1 MSHPNPF
8 AQNVPAAA
16 EAAQP
21 AGAAPNPFAQQQA
34 APAAPPQAPQA
45 YAPQQQVPAAGNP
58 FAQQQAAPQGYAPQQ
73 YAAPAQQ
80 AYAPQQAYS
89 APAPAA
95 VQTHAAPPA
104 LGTAS
109 APPPPVAAGG
119 KGAKLADMYGRLV
132 VIFPMALQRVPKN
145 AKFITD
151 ADRQSGNLDQERMTA
166 TVVVLDGGRV
176 GDLTPLAWGGNPYQ
190 IGGGTPHTESSP
202 LPYVRKG
209 MWLNQSQLIGQC
221 SPYLPGRERGG
232 PNGAPG
238 AVVGRIVKTGPQ
250 QNDPW
255 FITTPTDAEIGLAN
269 QYLQLVSAG
278 QFPHPLAP

>member
-8 AQNVPAAA
+8 AQNVPA
-16 EAAQP
+16 QT
-21 AGAAPNPFAQQQA
+21 APQQQTQQGSNPFAQQQA
-34 APAAPPQAPQA
+34 APAAPQQAPQA
-45 YAPQQQVPAAGNP
+45 YAPPTQYVPEQQAPPAAGNP
-58 FAQQQAAPQGYAPQQ
+58 FAQG
-73 YAAPAQQ
+73 AAPATQQ
-80 AYAPQQAYS
+80 AYAPQQTYS

-109 APPPPVAAGG
+109 APPPPVSGGG

-151 ADRQSGNLDQERMTA
+151 ADRQSGNLEQDRMTA
-166 TVVVLDGGRV
+166 TLVVLDGGAV
-176 GDLTPLAWGGNPYQ
+176 GNMTPLAWGGNPHAL
-190 IGGGTPHTESSP
+190 GGQPHTESSP

-238 AVVGRIVKTGPQ
+238 AVVGRLVKTGPQ
-250 QNDPW
+250 LNDPW
-255 FITTPTDAEIGLAN
+255 FITTPTDDELNLAN